1 LTTDSIGAQCP
12 TASSLPLLSGH
23 GQNDTVLS
31 GQPCPDPALVGAA
44 GAAPAF
50 VGAAGPGSRFC
61 RGWRWRCTLLS
72 GRPSARYTLLSGLLL
87 SLPIVPGQ
95 AAPRSRFYRGVGAG
109 AGRNLFIGEGCLQV
123 GSCSAAQVGSAPPV
137 TMVRPCSLP
146 SSSPLCPRLTCPVRI
161 TAIAAVG
168 R

>member
-1 LTTDSIGAQCP
+1 MTTDSIGAQCP
-12 TASSLPLLSGH
+12 TANSLPLLSGH

-31 GQPCPDPALVGAA
+31 GQPCPPPALVRAA

-95 AAPRSRFYRGVGAG
+95 AAPRSRFYRGVGTG
-109 AGRNLFIGEGCLQV
+109 AGRNLLVRAALRNQACWLQN
-123 GSCSAAQVGSAPPV
+123 SESLLIDRSAARFPQHQNGFWIQQPKCCEA
-137 TMVRPCSLP
+137 
-146 SSSPLCPRLTCPVRI
+146 
-161 TAIAAVG
+161 
-168 R
+168 